1 MKIRRS
7 ESGFTLMELI
17 LVIVLLSIVSLY
29 AAPRFFGKSSFSVYA
44 LQDQV
49 VSVVR
54 QVQLNRMQSNITD
67 TVGLEDISD
76 NFRLY
81 VSDKCIGSVVACDL
95 KLQCDDNDNSSSC
108 KQVSARSDFVADE
121 YASFSVTNSINP
133 VEFDLL
139 GNPSNSNN
147 GDVVISIQEK
157 NGGRSCEVE
166 INSQGYVS
174 KGDCS

>member
-1 MKIRRS
+1 
-7 ESGFTLMELI
+7 MELI
-17 LVIVLLSIVSLY
+17 LVIVLISIVSLY

-67 TVGLEDISD
+67 TEDLDDISD

-81 VSDKCIGSVVACDL
+81 VSDKCIGSVTACDL
-95 KLQCDDNDNSSSC
+95 KSQCDASNNENSSSC
-108 KQVSARSDFVADE
+108 KQVSARSDYVADK
-121 YASFSVTNSINP
+121 SFIFSITNGVSP
-133 VEFDLL
+133 VEFDLR
-139 GNPSNSNN
+139 GNPNEEVS
-147 GDVVISIQEK
+147 ISIEEQ
-157 NGGRSCEVE
+157 NSSRGCEVT

-174 KGDCS
+174 REVCS